1 MAARVNPQAEV
12 FTGDESRLL
21 PVAPYGADSAQEAQ
35 AVDLLDG
42 ALPLS
47 EQAGLTILPEIGPDP
62 LVPRNRQL
70 IMAVMD
76 VGLTAREQ
84 SRFRRGRRPKA
95 EKRQNQMLGMLR
107 LLDPDLVV
115 LYGVSDAAWAS
126 ALAEDLLPTFPNIA
140 YRASGGGRGPGG
152 GIAVLSRH
160 RFIDTRF
167 HPLEVVLPRHHRG
180 PDPGILLTTQD
191 AGALG
196 RVRLAVMETGT
207 IPRRAADEPKAARV
221 LRRQIRDI
229 ISTVLD
235 PDVPY
240 PTLLMGTPPICP
252 ERERSA
258 WSALLSAGMV
268 DGLMAAEPPVAQ
280 GVYDPH
286 VGGLPAEQRHHLF
299 MRVGDFAHMFI
310 DRIETLE
317 GSTMIA
323 LENGAWAHLPKHRPL
338 RVTLTPRNR

>member
-1 MAARVNPQAEV
+1 MAGGGAHPQPDAR
-12 FTGDESRLL
+12 L
-21 PVAPYGADSAQEAQ
+21 PVDPLQESPPADAQRDV
-35 AVDLLDG
+35 VDAG
-42 ALPLS
+42 ILPLTS
-47 EQAGLTILPEIGPDP
+47 QAGLT
-62 LVPRNRQL
+62 LVPEFGPQTFAVPRDKQL
-70 IMAVMD
+70 IMAAMD

-84 SRFRRGRRPKA
+84 NRFKRGQQP
-95 EKRQNQMLGMLR
+95 EPEQRQNQMIGMLR

-115 LYGVSDAAWAS
+115 LYGVFDSAWAG
-126 ALAEDLLPTFPNIA
+126 ALAEHLLPKFPNIA
-140 YRASGGGRGPGG
+140 YRASGGDRGPGG

-160 RFIDTRF
+160 RFLETRF
-167 HPLEVVLPRHHRG
+167 HPLEVVLPSHHRG

-196 RVRLAVMETGT
+196 RVRLALMETGP
-207 IPRRAADEPKAARV
+207 IPRRVADEPKAGRV
-221 LRRQIRDI
+221 LRQQVREI

-235 PDVPY
+235 PEVPY
-240 PTLLMGTPPICP
+240 PTLLMGTPPIWP
-252 ERERSA
+252 DRERAA

-286 VGGLPAEQRHHLF
+286 VGGLPAGQRHHLF

-310 DRIETLE
+310 DRLETLE
-317 GSTMIA
+317 GSSLIE

-338 RVTLTPRNR
+338 RVTLTPRIR